1 VAGVNQF
8 TIKTIS
14 FKEGNIIIMNS
25 KKAHAIYSF
34 NENYVLG
41 GFYISNPLNYYKI

>member
-1 VAGVNQF
+1 MF
-8 TIKTIS
+8 IHKTGEKIC
-14 FKEGNIIIMNS
+14 

-41 GFYISNPLNYYKI
+41 GFYISNPLNNEQYII